1 MESVIDAVD
10 KYAILLND
18 VYVDPDI
25 FIAFSVILLALF
37 CIRYI
42 VLTNIETNKLK
53 NDCPH
58 SYVFCHIC
66 IELFIA
72 YLICYFIIKLTSA
85 NPGSYIVNY
94 IIAPMSGFLIGI
106 FVDDKI
112 FIPLESNTNFGT
124 YTKKV
129 FRQSNDSS
137 SNQVNININQQVAE
151 QNEIVPIDA
160 QSPHLDK
167 NIVDSDNFGLI
178 VINTINEMKVIQHS
192 QAKIIE
198 SNSKKLD
205 ESVIILT
212 RLKETEMNDKKVEL
226 KRMIYN
232 CLNNGY
238 ATPAENDKITL
249 FYNSYR
255 SLDGNGD
262 IKSLYENHY
271 LKLEVHEDR
280 RKGYIPPV
288 GGYLEENPRC
298 EYGKYD
304 KQ

>member
-1 MESVIDAVD
+1 MESVINAVD
-10 KYAILLND
+10 KYATLLND

-25 FIAFSVILLALF
+25 FIVFSVILLALF

-53 NDCPH
+53 SDCSH

-72 YLICYFIIKLTSA
+72 YLICYFTIKLTSA
-85 NPGSYIVNY
+85 NPDSYIVNY
-94 IIAPMSGFLIGI
+94 IIAPMFGFLVGI
-106 FVDDKI
+106 FADNKI

-124 YTKKV
+124 YTKKL
-129 FRQSNDSS
+129 FKQSNDSS
-137 SNQVNININQQVAE
+137 SNQVNININQQTAE
-151 QNEIVPIDA
+151 PNEIVPIDT

-167 NIVDSDNFGLI
+167 DIVDSDNFGLI
-178 VINTINEMKVIQHS
+178 VIDTINEMKDVQYS

-198 SNSKKLD
+198 NNSKKLD
-205 ESVIILT
+205 ESVTILT
-212 RLKETEMNDKKVEL
+212 RLKESEMNDKKVEL
-226 KRMIYN
+226 KRMIYK

-255 SLDGNGD
+255 SLGGNGD

-271 LKLEVHEDR
+271 LKLGVHEDR
-280 RKGYIPPV
+280 RKRYRPPV
-288 GGYLEENPRC
+288 EEYLEENPRC

-304 KQ
+304 EH